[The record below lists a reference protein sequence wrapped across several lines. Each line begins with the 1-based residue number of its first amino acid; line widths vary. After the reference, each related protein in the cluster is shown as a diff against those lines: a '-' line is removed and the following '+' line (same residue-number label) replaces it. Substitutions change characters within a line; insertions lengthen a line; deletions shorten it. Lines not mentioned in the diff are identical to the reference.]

1 MSVSARPTP
10 DSERYRTL
18 IDELHEH
25 DRRYHIDNAPSIS
38 DQQYDRLMRELRE
51 LETQHE
57 ELRDPQSPTQRV
69 APQPLS
75 SFSKIE
81 RATPMLSLDNTY
93 NTDDLTAF
101 CDRVERGLQGEG
113 ATNPAVYGVEPKVDG
128 IGIELAYAKGQFV
141 LGTTRGDGR
150 IGEDITANLRT
161 LRSIPL
167 TLKEPES
174 ITVRGEVYID
184 KTEFERANEDKREAG
199 DEPWKNARNAAGGSL
214 KLLDPR
220 ECARRPLRALLYEMV
235 EGETRFTRHSDAI
248 RWLGKLGLP
257 TFVVGDELTLVI
269 GTHALETTVADWAQ
283 RRRQLRYEADGLVI
297 KLDHFVQRR
306 LLGSTAKFP
315 RWAVAF
321 KFPAEQV
328 RTQVEGIEINVG
340 RTGAITPVALLTP
353 VEVSG
358 TTVKRASV
366 HNWDEIAR
374 LDLRIGD
381 TVVIEKAGEIIP
393 QVIEVV
399 LSERPVS
406 AQRIAPPTECPSC
419 QSTLIRET
427 GEVALR
433 CCNRECLEQRV
444 RAVGFFAHRGA
455 MEMEGLG
462 ESLAEELVRKGLVHD
477 AADLFGLTLERLVP
491 PSDAPADTPR
501 VERMAKKSAEN
512 LIAGIERSRQSAT
525 LSRLL
530 IGLGIPHVGT
540 VAARAI
546 AAAFGS
552 LARLVDMTPIERRA
566 QVGSI
571 DGIGPV
577 IADAFAAWFTEPR
590 HVILIARLRAR
601 GVSPS
606 EPVTTIPSGPLSG
619 LRVCVTGSLSKP
631 RSEFQRLIEAAGGTF
646 TGSVGKST
654 DLLVAGD
661 DVGKTKLEAA
671 KKNNVRVIDEAG
683 LLAMLGTE

>member
-1 MSVSARPTP
+1 MPESARPTP
-10 DSERYRTL
+10 DTERYRAL
-18 IDELHEH
+18 IAELHEH

-51 LETQHE
+51 LETQHT

-75 SFSKIE
+75 AFSKIE
-81 RATPMLSLDNTY
+81 RTIPMLSLDNTY
-93 NTDDLTAF
+93 NAGDLTAF

-113 ATNPAVYGVEPKVDG
+113 TTTPAVYGVEPKVDG
-128 IGIELAYAKGQFV
+128 IGIELIYDKGHLV
-141 LGTTRGDGR
+141 LGATRGDGR
-150 IGEDITANLRT
+150 IGEDITTNLRT

-167 TLKEPES
+167 VLTETES
-174 ITVRGEVYID
+174 FTVRGEVYID
-184 KTEFERANEDKREAG
+184 KADFERANEDKRDAG

-214 KLLDPR
+214 KLLSSR
-220 ECARRPLRALLYEMV
+220 ECARRPLRALLYELLD
-235 EGETRFTRHSDAI
+235 GEARFTRHSDAI
-248 RWLGKLGLP
+248 RWLGNLGLP
-257 TFVVGDELTLVI
+257 TFNVGDELTLMV
-269 GTHALETTVADWAQ
+269 GSHALEQSVASWAQ

-297 KLDHFVQRR
+297 KLDHFAQRR

-340 RTGAITPVALLTP
+340 RTGAVTPVALLTP

-366 HNWDEIAR
+366 HNWDEVAR

-381 TVVIEKAGEIIP
+381 TVIIEKAGEIIP

-399 LSERPVS
+399 LSERPGF
-406 AQRIAPPTECPSC
+406 AQPIAPPTVCPSC
-419 QSTLIRET
+419 RSTLVREV

-433 CCNRECLEQRV
+433 CCNRDCLEQRV

-477 AADLFGLTLERLVP
+477 AADLFRLTVAMLVP
-491 PSDAPADTPR
+491 PHDAPADTPR

-552 LARLVDMTPIERRA
+552 LSHLADMTPIERRA
-566 QVGSI
+566 HVGTI

-577 IADAFAAWFTEPR
+577 IADAFAAWFVDPR
-590 HVILIARLRAR
+590 HVALIARLRAR
-601 GVSPS
+601 GVTPI
-606 EPVTTIPSGPLSG
+606 EPVASVASGLLSG

-654 DLLVAGD
+654 NLLVAGD

>member
-18 IDELHEH
+18 IDVLHEH

-220 ECARRPLRALLYEMV
+220 ECARRPLRA
-235 EGETRFTRHSDAI
+235 
-248 RWLGKLGLP
+248 
-257 TFVVGDELTLVI
+257 
-269 GTHALETTVADWAQ
+269 
-283 RRRQLRYEADGLVI
+283 
-297 KLDHFVQRR
+297 
-306 LLGSTAKFP
+306 
-315 RWAVAF
+315 
-321 KFPAEQV
+321 
-328 RTQVEGIEINVG
+328 
-340 RTGAITPVALLTP
+340 
-353 VEVSG
+353 
-358 TTVKRASV
+358 
-366 HNWDEIAR
+366 
-374 LDLRIGD
+374 
-381 TVVIEKAGEIIP
+381 
-393 QVIEVV
+393 
-399 LSERPVS
+399 
-406 AQRIAPPTECPSC
+406 
-419 QSTLIRET
+419 
-427 GEVALR
+427 
-433 CCNRECLEQRV
+433 
-444 RAVGFFAHRGA
+444 
-455 MEMEGLG
+455 
-462 ESLAEELVRKGLVHD
+462 
-477 AADLFGLTLERLVP
+477 
-491 PSDAPADTPR
+491 
-501 VERMAKKSAEN
+501 
-512 LIAGIERSRQSAT
+512 
-525 LSRLL
+525 
-530 IGLGIPHVGT
+530 
-540 VAARAI
+540 
-546 AAAFGS
+546 
-552 LARLVDMTPIERRA
+552 
-566 QVGSI
+566 
-571 DGIGPV
+571 
-577 IADAFAAWFTEPR
+577 
-590 HVILIARLRAR
+590 
-601 GVSPS
+601 
-606 EPVTTIPSGPLSG
+606 
-619 LRVCVTGSLSKP
+619 
-631 RSEFQRLIEAAGGTF
+631 
-646 TGSVGKST
+646 
-654 DLLVAGD
+654 
-661 DVGKTKLEAA
+661 
-671 KKNNVRVIDEAG
+671 
-683 LLAMLGTE
+683 

>member
-1 MSVSARPTP
+1 MSEAARPTP
-10 DSERYRTL
+10 DVQRYRAL
-18 IDELHEH
+18 IAELHEH

-51 LETQHE
+51 LETQHP
-57 ELRDPQSPTQRV
+57 ELSDPQSPTRRV

-75 SFSKIE
+75 AFSKIE
-81 RATPMLSLDNTY
+81 RTTPMLSLDNTY

-113 ATNPAVYGVEPKVDG
+113 ATRAAVYGVEPKVDG
-128 IGIELAYAKGQFV
+128 IGIELVYDKGQLV
-141 LGTTRGDGR
+141 LGATRGDGR

-167 TLKEPES
+167 TLKESES

-184 KTEFERANEDKREAG
+184 KADFERANEDKREAG

-220 ECARRPLRALLYEMV
+220 ECARRPLRALLYEMLD
-235 EGETRFTRHSDAI
+235 GEAHFARHSDAI
-248 RWLGKLGLP
+248 GWLGKLGLP
-257 TFVVGDELTLVI
+257 TFIVGDELTLVV
-269 GTHALETTVADWAQ
+269 GADALVETVASWAQ

-297 KLDHFVQRR
+297 KLDHFAQRR
-306 LLGSTAKFP
+306 LLGSTTKFP

-328 RTQVEGIEINVG
+328 RTQIEGIEINVG

-366 HNWDEIAR
+366 HNWDEVAR

-406 AQRIAPPTECPSC
+406 AQSIAPPTECPSC
-419 QSTLIRET
+419 QSILVREA

-433 CCNRECLEQRV
+433 CCNRDCLEQRV
-444 RAVGFFAHRGA
+444 RAVGYFAHRGA
-455 MEMEGLG
+455 MEIEGLG

-477 AADLFGLTLERLVP
+477 PADLFGLTIEALV
-491 PSDAPADTPR
+491 PR

-512 LIAGIERSRQSAT
+512 LLAGIERSRRSAT

-552 LARLVDMTPIERRA
+552 LSKLADMTPIERRA
-566 QVGSI
+566 HVGSI

-577 IADAFAAWFTEPR
+577 IADAFSAWFTDPR
-590 HVILIARLRAR
+590 NVDLVARLRAR
-601 GVSPS
+601 GVSPV
-606 EPVTTIPSGPLSG
+606 EPVAAIASGPLSG